1 MKKLI
6 IVEISGGLGNQ
17 LFQYWMGQRI
27 QSDTD
32 TKIKYKTDSI
42 SHHKTPRELEI
53 TNFKLENKPIMELK
67 KESELFWIFSRF
79 INSLL
84 LRSKFFRGI
93 FSTLKL
99 RYFATE
105 VGYDESPEHYARYKH
120 VIGQFQSYRYLEP
133 IRERVISQMILTDPS
148 KKFKELATLIEHL
161 EPIVVH
167 VRGGDYNH
175 LKESF
180 GLLDFNYFLSAIN
193 FAQEIIGNRQ
203 IWLFSDDPDRVSYI
217 AENLNLKFN
226 RIICQNGDLTSS
238 ETLALISKGR
248 VVIISNS
255 TFSWWSAWLSSAQT
269 VVAPSKW
276 FKGMPDPKYLYPE
289 NWKTIPSTWI

>member
-6 IVEISGGLGNQ
+6 TVEISGGLGNQ

-27 QSDTD
+27 QLDTD

-42 SHHKTPRELEI
+42 THHKTPRELELTQYKI
-53 TNFKLENKPIMELK
+53 ESNSIAELK
-67 KESELFWIFSRF
+67 KESQPFWIFSRF

-84 LRSKFFRGI
+84 LRSKFVRGI
-93 FSTLKL
+93 FSTLKI
-99 RYFATE
+99 RFFATE
-105 VGYDESPEHYARYKH
+105 VGYDMSPEHYSRYKH

-133 IRERVISQMILTDPS
+133 IREIIISQMVLANPS

-167 VRGGDYNH
+167 VRGGDYNY

-180 GLLDFNYFLSAIN
+180 GLLDFNYFLSAIK
-193 FAQEIIGNRQ
+193 FAQEIIGDRQ

-217 AENLNLKFN
+217 SENLDFKFD
-226 RIICQNGDLTSS
+226 RIICQNEDLTSS
-238 ETLALISKGR
+238 ETLTLISKGR
-248 VVIISNS
+248 VLVISNS
-255 TFSWWSAWLSSAQT
+255 TFSWWSAWLSSAHT
-269 VVAPSKW
+269 IVAPSKW
-276 FKGMPDPKYLYPE
+276 FKGMPDPKSLYPE